1 MNYDEEMMEDYPEP
15 TPPEEMPPESE
26 TTPEPDLSLE
36 QFMDLTEAERAAI
49 WANLMSV
56 TQETKSDTS
65 QIIELVTPKGSSEDP
80 LLPLIEQ
87 MVEIS
92 MRTEDKI
99 DLEAAMNKYRFDHLS
114 SSLRN
119 LHKKMGAIA
128 QHHQI
133 DLMSLSLK
141 SPPELE
147 SYLSHLQK
155 PEWSSPD
162 TSSISQKR
170 QSKTK
175 TFIAEF
181 SASITVGTTIQSL
194 IVFELI
200 VQLRRQPLSR
210 KNQRSL
216 LETDWPAHGSLRR
229 CSLSSTSSD
238 LVTRPAVVDPLS
250 IPGTGRT

>member
-1 MNYDEEMMEDYPEP
+1 MRLGPGLLYEGRTLQGARPKLADFCSATM
-15 TPPEEMPPESE
+15 
-26 TTPEPDLSLE
+26 
-36 QFMDLTEAERAAI
+36 AEFYSAVDT
-49 WANLMSV
+49 V

-119 LHKKMGAIA
+119 LHKKMGALA

-155 PEWSSPD
+155 PE
-162 TSSISQKR
+162 
-170 QSKTK
+170 
-175 TFIAEF
+175 
-181 SASITVGTTIQSL
+181 
-194 IVFELI
+194 
-200 VQLRRQPLSR
+200 
-210 KNQRSL
+210 
-216 LETDWPAHGSLRR
+216 
-229 CSLSSTSSD
+229 
-238 LVTRPAVVDPLS
+238 
-250 IPGTGRT
+250 